1 MHLFMLHFIYDFIS
15 FSQQSYE
22 IDNII
27 ILILQIK
34 NWGSKM
40 LSNLFKITQLSGKA
54 EIQKQAIFWFQ
65 NACC

>member
-1 MHLFMLHFIYDFIS
+1 MLHFIYDFIS
-15 FSQQSYE
+15 SSQQSYE

-34 NWGSKM
+34 NWGSET
-40 LSNLFKITQLSGKA
+40 LNNLFKVTQLNGKA

>member
-1 MHLFMLHFIYDFIS
+1 MLHFIYDFIS

-34 NWGSKM
+34 NWGSKT
-40 LSNLFKITQLSGKA
+40 LSNLF
-54 EIQKQAIFWFQ
+54 
-65 NACC
+65 